1 MESYLYECIL
11 KNFIK
16 YERILMDKILK
27 IAAIETFYGGSHQV
41 FIDGLIQHS
50 RHKITLFTL
59 PDQLWR
65 CRMKESASAIIQK
78 VDNLGE
84 FDLIFTTSLCNVSEL
99 KALMGPT
106 CPPIVL
112 YVHENQHT
120 YPRSTPQ
127 KRDYQLEW
135 IDFMNTVTADLVI
148 YNSDFHRNSYHQTLK
163 TFIQEIP
170 HTTLSSEYW
179 VKRAQERSI
188 TLYPG
193 TDTPYNHSKQSTE
206 NNVPRILWN
215 HRWEYD
221 KQPTLFLKTL
231 IQCMNTGY
239 DFEVILLGKS
249 TSTQSKKYKNL
260 INQLSK
266 RIFHNGYV
274 ESREDYFSLLASG
287 DIVISTAIQE
297 NFGLSIVEAVQC
309 GCFPLLPNRLS
320 YPELIPKEYHTS
332 VFYNTDDELYTRL
345 ATILEK
351 KLYSQK
357 TLCQKFMVHHWKN
370 RIDTYDNLFNSLL
383 LTKGLSK

>member
-1 MESYLYECIL
+1 M
-11 KNFIK
+11 N
-16 YERILMDKILK
+16 RILK
-27 IAAIETFYGGSHQV
+27 IAAIETFYGGSHRV

-50 RHKITLFTL
+50 RHKITLFTM

-65 CRMKESASAIIQK
+65 YRMKQSASEIIQN

-84 FDLIFTTSLCNVSEL
+84 FDLIFATSLLNVAEL
-99 KALMGPT
+99 KALVGPT
-106 CPPIVL
+106 CPPVVL

-120 YPRSTPQ
+120 YPRSTQQ
-127 KRDYQLEW
+127 KRDLQVEW
-135 IDFMNTVTADLVI
+135 IDFMNTVTADFVI
-148 YNSDFHRNSYHQTLK
+148 YNSEFHRNSYHRSLR

-170 HTTLSSEYW
+170 HTTMSPEYW
-179 VKRAQERSI
+179 IKRAQKRSV

-193 TDTPYNHSKQSTE
+193 TDTPYNLSKHSSV

-231 IQCMNTGY
+231 IQCMDAGY

-249 TSTQSKKYKNL
+249 PSTTSKKYKIL
-260 INQLSK
+260 INQLSE
-266 RIFHNGYV
+266 RIFHYGYV

-287 DIVISTAIQE
+287 KIVVSTAIQE

-320 YPELIPKEYHTS
+320 YPELIPEEYHAS
-332 VFYNTDDELYTRL
+332 VLYNNDDELFSRL
-345 ATILEK
+345 ASILEK
-351 KLYSQK
+351 KLFTQK
-357 TLCQKFMVHHWKN
+357 ALCQKFKVHRWEN
-370 RIDTYDNLFNSLL
+370 RIDDYDNLFNNLL
-383 LTKGLSK
+383 